1 MTEPMVPPH
10 DVPAEQAVLGALMIA
25 PDQLALIADWLREDD
40 FYRKDHRVIWRGIC
54 EKAQAGEDVDAVTL
68 GDWFDAQG
76 IAGLVGGVTYILELA
91 NTTPSAANIVA
102 YAEIVREKAQLRRA
116 IDVGTSLT
124 SAAFKRGAAS
134 EAVMSVASQA
144 LSQLQSSNVRA
155 GLLPTKPLIK
165 RLVAEMTRRYSEQ
178 DTGLIGI
185 PTPWRALNEHTKGL
199 RDGCVYVVAARPS
212 MGKTV
217 FGLQLA
223 GFTALRGV
231 RAAVFEVEMTG
242 DECIARMLACHG
254 EIPFS
259 WVDMPADGGDS
270 EIHWSKLYA
279 MTGQLT
285 NAPLLIDE
293 TPAIRIEQLMARA
306 RREHLREPIRLIVI
320 DHLHDMGVERGRG
333 VELRHEL
340 GNIVQ
345 GCKTLAKELRCP
357 VVLLGQLNR
366 AVAARQD
373 KRPTLTDLRESG
385 EIEQKA
391 DAIYFLH
398 REDYYD
404 RDSHMA
410 GTVELIP
417 AKGRNL
423 RLGETILLRNRF
435 DQMRL
440 EDWDDAYPQPP
451 PAESKQRA
459 PRRSRQAFLDN

>member
-1 MTEPMVPPH
+1 MV
-10 DVPAEQAVLGALMIA
+10 
-25 PDQLALIADWLREDD
+25 
-40 FYRKDHRVIWRGIC
+40 
-54 EKAQAGEDVDAVTL
+54 
-68 GDWFDAQG
+68 
-76 IAGLVGGVTYILELA
+76 
-91 NTTPSAANIVA
+91 
-102 YAEIVREKAQLRRA
+102 
-116 IDVGTSLT
+116 
-124 SAAFKRGAAS
+124 
-134 EAVMSVASQA
+134 
-144 LSQLQSSNVRA
+144 
-155 GLLPTKPLIK
+155 
-165 RLVAEMTRRYSEQ
+165 
-178 DTGLIGI
+178 
-185 PTPWRALNEHTKGL
+185 
-199 RDGCVYVVAARPS
+199 
-212 MGKTV
+212 
-217 FGLQLA
+217 
-223 GFTALRGV
+223 
-231 RAAVFEVEMTG
+231 
-242 DECIARMLACHG
+242 
-254 EIPFS
+254 
-259 WVDMPADGGDS
+259 DGGDS
-270 EIHWSKLYA
+270 ELHWSRLYA

-293 TPAIRIEQLMARA
+293 TPALKIEQLMARA

-320 DHLHDMGVERGRG
+320 DHLHDMGVDRTK
-333 VELRHEL
+333 ELRHEL
-340 GNIVQ
+340 GNVVQ

-366 AVAARQD
+366 NVAGRQD

>member
-1 MTEPMVPPH
+1 M
-10 DVPAEQAVLGALMIA
+10 LGALMIA
-25 PDQLALIADWLREDD
+25 PDRLALIADWLREDD
-40 FYRKDHRVIWRGIC
+40 FYRKDHRVIYRGIC
-54 EKAQAGEDVDAVTL
+54 EQSQRGDEVDAVTL
-68 GDWFDAQG
+68 GEWFDAQG
-76 IAGLVGGVTYILELA
+76 IADLVGGVKYILELA

-116 IDVGTSLT
+116 IDVGTSLAT
-124 SAAFKRGAAS
+124 AAFARGAGS
-134 EAVMSVASQA
+134 EAVMAVASQE
-144 LSQLQSSNVRA
+144 LSLLQSSNART
-155 GLLPTKPLIK
+155 GLQPTKPLIK
-165 RLVAEMTRRYSEQ
+165 RLVAEMTRRYAEQ
-178 DTGLIGI
+178 GGGLVGL

-212 MGKTV
+212 MGKTA

-223 GFTALRGV
+223 GFTALRGA

-242 DECIARMLACHG
+242 DECMARMLACHG

-259 WVDMPADGGDS
+259 WVDFPVDGGDS
-270 EIHWSKLYA
+270 ELHWSRLYA

-293 TPAIRIEQLMARA
+293 TPALKIEQLMARA

-320 DHLHDMGVERGRG
+320 DHLHDMGVDRTK
-333 VELRHEL
+333 ELRHEL
-340 GNIVQ
+340 GNVVQ

-366 AVAARQD
+366 NVAGRQD

>member
-1 MTEPMVPPH
+1 MSELLIPPH
-10 DVPAEQAVLGALMIA
+10 DVSAEQAVLGALMIA
-25 PDQLALIADWLREDD
+25 PDRLALIADWLREDD
-40 FYRKDHRVIWRGIC
+40 FYRKDHRVIYRGIC
-54 EKAQAGEDVDAVTL
+54 EKTQRGDEVDAVTL

-76 IAGLVGGVTYILELA
+76 IADLVGGVAYILQLA
-91 NTTPSAANIVA
+91 NNTPSAANIVA
-102 YAEIVREKAQLRRA
+102 YAEIVREHAQLRRA
-116 IDVGTSLT
+116 IDVGTQLT
-124 SAAFKRGAAS
+124 AAAFARGAAS
-134 EAVMSVASQA
+134 ETVMAAASHG
-144 LSQLQSSNVRA
+144 LSMLQSSNVRA

-165 RLVAEMTRRYSEQ
+165 RLVAEMARRYGDQSH
-178 DTGLIGI
+178 GLVGL
-185 PTPWRALNEHTKGL
+185 PTPWRGLNDHTKGL

-223 GFTALRGV
+223 GFTALRGE

-242 DECIARMLACHG
+242 DECMGRMLACHG
-254 EIPFS
+254 EVPFS
-259 WVDMPADGGDS
+259 WIDLPADGGDS
-270 EIHWSKLYA
+270 EVHWSRLYA
-279 MTGQLT
+279 MSAQLT
-285 NAPLLIDE
+285 NAPLLIDD

-320 DHLHDMGVERGRG
+320 DHLHDMGVDRGRG

-357 VVLLGQLNR
+357 VVLLGQLSR
-366 AVAARQD
+366 ALAARQD

-423 RLGETILLRNRF
+423 KLGETILLRNRF

-440 EDWDDAYPQPP
+440 DDWDEAFPQPP
-451 PAESKQRA
+451 PVEQK
-459 PRRSRQAFLDN
+459 PRTPRPSRQAFKDN